1 MPDLG
6 LEVLLKGSNM
16 LRLLQG
22 LWVALRISLIAVVI
36 SIPLGLLFGVLMTR
50 KNVVLKAIFRV
61 YLEFIRI
68 MPQLVLLFL
77 FYFSTTRTFSWN
89 LSGETAS
96 IIVFV
101 LWGTAEMSDLVRGAL
116 ISIPKHQYESSAALG
131 LTKMQTYLYV
141 IIPQAVRRLIPLS
154 INLITRMIKTTSLI
168 LMIGV
173 VEVLKVAQQIIEA
186 NRMSSPNAAFGIYLT
201 VFLLYFIAC
210 WPISMLAKYLER
222 RWR

>member
-77 FYFSTTRTFSWN
+77 FYFSTTRTFGWN

-101 LWGTAEMSDLVRGAL
+101 LWGCRDERPCAGAL
-116 ISIPKHQYESSAALG
+116 ISIQNIS
-131 LTKMQTYLYV
+131 MR
-141 IIPQAVRRLIPLS
+141 AVRRWDLPKCRLISTLS
-154 INLITRMIKTTSLI
+154 
-168 LMIGV
+168 
-173 VEVLKVAQQIIEA
+173 
-186 NRMSSPNAAFGIYLT
+186 F
-201 VFLLYFIAC
+201 
-210 WPISMLAKYLER
+210 R
-222 RWR
+222 RPSGD

>member
-222 RWR
+222 KWR

>member
-68 MPQLVLLFL
+68 MPQY
-77 FYFSTTRTFSWN
+77 YFSCFT
-89 LSGETAS
+89 
-96 IIVFV
+96 
-101 LWGTAEMSDLVRGAL
+101 LVRRELLAG
-116 ISIPKHQYESSAALG
+116 ICRERQRPSSCLSCG
-131 LTKMQTYLYV
+131 E
-141 IIPQAVRRLIPLS
+141 PQR
-154 INLITRMIKTTSLI
+154 
-168 LMIGV
+168 
-173 VEVLKVAQQIIEA
+173 
-186 NRMSSPNAAFGIYLT
+186 
-201 VFLLYFIAC
+201 
-210 WPISMLAKYLER
+210 
-222 RWR
+222 